1 MSPIFYAA
9 IGKLIHSQLGAE
21 VLIILKDSPVEEAVT
36 ALQQFLDSDLEGVS
50 NKSSLLCD
58 LLQNMWY

>member
-9 IGKLIHSQLGAE
+9 IGKLIHSQLGAM
-21 VLIILKDSPVEEAVT
+21 IILKDSPVEEAVT

>member
-1 MSPIFYAA
+1 MSHFFYAA
-9 IGKLIHSQLGAE
+9 KGKLIHSQLGAE
-21 VLIILKDSPVEEAVT
+21 VLTILKDSPVEEALT
-36 ALQQFLDSDLEGVS
+36 ALEQFLDSNLEGVS